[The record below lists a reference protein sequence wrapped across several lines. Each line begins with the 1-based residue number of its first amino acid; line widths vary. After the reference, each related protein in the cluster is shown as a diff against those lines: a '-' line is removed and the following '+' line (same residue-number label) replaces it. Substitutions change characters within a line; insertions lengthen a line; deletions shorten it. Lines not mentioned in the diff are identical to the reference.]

1 MKTDDLCL
9 SALSGAERHR
19 HPHGTAIPHG
29 FTKDA
34 YLSAVN
40 DKIPHLAC
48 RGQEVGAELL
58 KNSERLKERLG
69 RNFRLYYFNLN
80 EVLSNER

>member
-29 FTKDA
+29 LTKDA
-34 YLSAVN
+34 YLCVVN
-40 DKIPHLAC
+40 NKIPHLAR
-48 RGQEVGAELL
+48 RGQEVGTELL

>member
-1 MKTDDLCL
+1 MICVFPLCPVQKGTDTRAILQYRTGLQKMRIFVL
-9 SALSGAERHR
+9 S
-19 HPHGTAIPHG
+19 TI
-29 FTKDA
+29 
-34 YLSAVN
+34 
-40 DKIPHLAC
+40 KIPHLAR
-48 RGQEVGAELL
+48 RGQEVGAELV